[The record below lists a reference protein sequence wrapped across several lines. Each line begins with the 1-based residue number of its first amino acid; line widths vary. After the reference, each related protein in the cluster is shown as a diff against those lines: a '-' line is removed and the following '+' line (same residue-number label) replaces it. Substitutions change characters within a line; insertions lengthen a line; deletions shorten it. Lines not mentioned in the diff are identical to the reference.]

1 MIVTEIYLWGA
12 VIVACLLGVSIIAL
26 AIVDSRMLKRILT
39 IFVVTVLQMAVV
51 LAVVWFC
58 YQTHSIWS
66 YLLWYLLIL
75 FLSTC
80 WCLYPLHSVWK
91 KIVMPIGIAM
101 LVGSIVVAGSTLL
114 MLSAKVFVPIYSVL
128 MACLTASMIQT
139 MLNFQRSLHQPMAQK
154 PELSWRESVLPQVRL
169 MAQPLIMV
177 IPTLY
182 AGMLLGSIPAFN
194 GLIITLLLSSAS
206 FIANV
211 LTGIIALSIIKKLRG
226 RFC

>member
-1 MIVTEIYLWGA
+1 MLVSEVYLWGA
-12 VIVACLLGVSIIAL
+12 VLVACLLGVSMIAL
-26 AIVDSRMLKRILT
+26 AIADRRMLKRIMT

-58 YQTHSIWS
+58 YQTHSVWS
-66 YLLWYLLIL
+66 YLLWYVLIL

-80 WCLYPLHSVWK
+80 WCLYPLQSMWK
-91 KIVMPIGIAM
+91 KMVTPIGISM

-114 MLSAKVFVPIYSVL
+114 MLSANVFVTVYSVL

-139 MLNFQRSLHQPMAQK
+139 MLNFQRSLHQPMAQSQ
-154 PELSWRESVLPQVRL
+154 ELSWRESVLPQVRL
-169 MAQPLIMV
+169 MAQPLVMV

-182 AGMLLGSIPAFN
+182 AGMLLGGIPAFT
-194 GLIITLLLSSAS
+194 GLIITLLLISAS

-211 LTGIIALSIIKKLRG
+211 LTGVIALSIIRKG
-226 RFC
+226 TGH

>member
-1 MIVTEIYLWGA
+1 MLVTEVYLWGA
-12 VIVACLLGVSIIAL
+12 VLVACLLGVSIIAL
-26 AIVDSRMLKRILT
+26 AIADSRMLKRILT

-58 YQTHSIWS
+58 YQTHSVWS
-66 YLLWYLLIL
+66 YLLWYVLIL

-80 WCLYPLHSVWK
+80 WCLYPLQSMWK
-91 KIVMPIGIAM
+91 KMVTPICISM

-114 MLSAKVFVPIYSVL
+114 MLSANVFVTVYSVL

-169 MAQPLIMV
+169 MAQPLVMV

-182 AGMLLGSIPAFN
+182 AGMLLGGIPAFT
-194 GLIITLLLSSAS
+194 GLIITLLLISAS

-211 LTGIIALSIIKKLRG
+211 LTGVIALSIIRKG
-226 RFC
+226 TGH

>member
-1 MIVTEIYLWGA
+1 MLVSEVYLWGA
-12 VIVACLLGVSIIAL
+12 VLVACLLGVSMIAL
-26 AIVDSRMLKRILT
+26 AIADRRMLKRIMT

-58 YQTHSIWS
+58 YQTHSVWS
-66 YLLWYLLIL
+66 YLLWYVLIL

-80 WCLYPLHSVWK
+80 WCLYPLQSMWK
-91 KIVMPIGIAM
+91 KMVTPIGISM

-114 MLSAKVFVPIYSVL
+114 MLSANVFVTVYSVL

-139 MLNFQRSLHQPMAQK
+139 MLNFQRSLHQPMALSQ
-154 PELSWRESVLPQVRL
+154 ELSWRESVLPQVRL
-169 MAQPLIMV
+169 MAQPLVMV

-182 AGMLLGSIPAFN
+182 AGMLLGGIPAFT
-194 GLIITLLLSSAS
+194 GLIITLLLISAS

-211 LTGIIALSIIKKLRG
+211 LTGVIALSIIRKG
-226 RFC
+226 TGH